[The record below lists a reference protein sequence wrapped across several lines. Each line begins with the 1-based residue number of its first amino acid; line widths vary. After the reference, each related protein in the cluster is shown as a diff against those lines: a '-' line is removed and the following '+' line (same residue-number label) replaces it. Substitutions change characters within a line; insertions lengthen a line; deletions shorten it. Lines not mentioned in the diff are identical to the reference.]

1 VRLAKSPKQSDP
13 LHGKYSKCIDVAVQA
28 GKISKSMGQEI
39 LKADSPEDAI
49 SNLVKNISREKR
61 EKAIQSIRIAE
72 AFNNIQ
78 KHGSNNA
85 MTGLMSLMV
94 KDISGKASYLNVDM
108 LGKAYTKKYMA
119 KWSDSLSMFR
129 TRMFG
134 LSQDEEGLNKFIRA
148 VYDEGETIDDAEIT
162 KSASDWLKLVDDMR
176 DEFNVM
182 GGSISKNE
190 KFLLPQAHDLRRVRA
205 VKYEDW
211 RAFIIDK
218 LDRNQMVD
226 DKGQVLSD
234 ANFEDSLKYVYETIS
249 TGGLNK
255 AKDFTI
261 RNLGTKLSRKG
272 SEKRFLYFKDAESWM
287 AYQNEFGKGD
297 ILTTLTDH
305 IQAMGNDTALMRV
318 FGTNPKQTFE
328 VLKNEA
334 EKLEISKNKVVK
346 DRTKATL
353 NAVYKTVSG
362 DINNGELVTLADG
375 LQFVRN
381 IQVASKLGGATLSSV
396 TDLATT
402 ALTANYNKIPV
413 AKVFARQMKLMN
425 PANEEDRIFAA
436 RMGLIFD
443 GWFGRAHSANR
454 FSDTYGTG
462 ASAKTAEAVL
472 RFSGLEAWTEGG
484 RKAFGMEFAGMLSD
498 NFAKTFDELD
508 PVIQS
513 AFKNYQITKAEWDNF
528 RATKPLDLRGSKFAD
543 LTKDES
549 MKFHSMILSETDYAV
564 PTPDARV
571 RAIATGGTERGTIW
585 GQISR
590 SAMMIKSFPITIA
603 TTHLYRGAT
612 QATTGGKMMYLGS
625 FATATTLMG
634 AFALQIKDLAAGR
647 EPRPMDD
654 PEDWVTAFVQ
664 GGSGSL
670 FADYV
675 VSDVNKYGRGFVETL
690 LGPMASLT
698 NDTYKLTIGNIREA
712 VTGDE
717 TNVLGESAKFIKD
730 IAPDPWQIQLFMNS
744 MFDNIRLMADPDYQ
758 SSLNRIR
765 TKRYEEFGQEYWWA
779 PAETPMEVLEDL

>member
-1 VRLAKSPKQSDP
+1 
-13 LHGKYSKCIDVAVQA
+13 
-28 GKISKSMGQEI
+28 MGQEI

-72 AFNNIQ
+72 AFDNIQ

-134 LSQDEEGLNKFIRA
+134 LSQDEKGLNKFIRA
-148 VYDEGETIDDAEIT
+148 VYGETIDDAEIT

-226 DKGQVLSD
+226 DKGRVLSD
-234 ANFEDSLKYVYETIS
+234 GNFEDSLKYVYETIS

-328 VLKNEA
+328 ILKTEA
-334 EKLEISKNKVVK
+334 EKLEISKNKIVK

-425 PANEEDRIFAA
+425 PANEENRIFAA

-498 NFAKTFDELD
+498 NFAKKFDELD
-508 PVIQS
+508 PAIQS
-513 AFKNYQITKAEWDNF
+513 AFKNYQITKADWDNF

-585 GQISR
+585 GQVSR

-730 IAPDPWQIQLFMNS
+730 ITPDPWQIQLFMNS

>member
-1 VRLAKSPKQSDP
+1 MAKSPKQLDP

-28 GKISKSMGQEI
+28 GKITKSMGQEI

-72 AFNNIQ
+72 AFDNIQ

-134 LSQDEEGLNKFIRA
+134 LSQDEKGLNKFIRA
-148 VYDEGETIDDAEIT
+148 VYGETIDDAEIT

-226 DKGQVLSD
+226 DKGRVLSD
-234 ANFEDSLKYVYETIS
+234 GNFEDSLKYVYETIS

-328 VLKNEA
+328 ILKTEA
-334 EKLEISKNKVVK
+334 EKLEISKNKIVK

-425 PANEEDRIFAA
+425 PANEENRIFAA

-498 NFAKTFDELD
+498 NFAKKFDELD
-508 PVIQS
+508 PAIQS
-513 AFKNYQITKAEWDNF
+513 AFKNYQITKADWDNF

-585 GQISR
+585 GQVSR

-730 IAPDPWQIQLFMNS
+730 ITPDPWQIQLFMNS

>member
-1 VRLAKSPKQSDP
+1 VRLAKSPKQLDP

-61 EKAIQSIRIAE
+61 EKAIQSIRIAD
-72 AFNNIQ
+72 AFDNIQ

-148 VYDEGETIDDAEIT
+148 VYGETIDDAEIT
-162 KSASDWLKLVDDMR
+162 KSASNWLKLVDDMR

-226 DKGQVLSD
+226 DKGRVLSN

-328 VLKNEA
+328 ILKTET
-334 EKLEISKNKVVK
+334 EKLEISKNKIVK

-353 NAVYKTVSG
+353 NAVYKTISG

-402 ALTANYNKIPV
+402 ALTANYNKISV

-508 PVIQS
+508 SVIQS

>member
-1 VRLAKSPKQSDP
+1 MRLAKSPKQLDP

-61 EKAIQSIRIAE
+61 EKAIQSIRIAD
-72 AFNNIQ
+72 AFDNIQ

-148 VYDEGETIDDAEIT
+148 VYGETIDDAEIT
-162 KSASDWLKLVDDMR
+162 KSASNWLKLVDDMR

-226 DKGQVLSD
+226 DKGRVLSN
-234 ANFEDSLKYVYETIS
+234 ANFEDSLKYVYQTIS

-328 VLKNEA
+328 ILKTEA
-334 EKLEISKNKVVK
+334 EKLEISKNKIVK

-413 AKVFARQMKLMN
+413 AKVFARQIKLMN

-513 AFKNYQITKAEWDNF
+513 AFKNYQITKSEWDNF

>member
-1 VRLAKSPKQSDP
+1 VHLAKSPKQLDP

-72 AFNNIQ
+72 AFDNIQ

-148 VYDEGETIDDAEIT
+148 VYGETIDDAEIT

-226 DKGQVLSD
+226 DKGRVLSN

-328 VLKNEA
+328 ILKTEA
-334 EKLEISKNKVVK
+334 EKLEISKNKIVK

-508 PVIQS
+508 PAIQS
-513 AFKNYQITKAEWDNF
+513 AFKNYQITKADWDNF
-528 RATKPLDLRGSKFAD
+528 RATKPLNLRGFKFAD

-585 GQISR
+585 GQVSR

-712 VTGDE
+712 ITGDE

-730 IAPDPWQIQLFMNS
+730 ITPDPWQIQLFMNS

>member
-1 VRLAKSPKQSDP
+1 LAKSPKQLDP

-61 EKAIQSIRIAE
+61 EKAIQSIRIAD
-72 AFNNIQ
+72 AFDNIQ

-148 VYDEGETIDDAEIT
+148 VYGETIDDAEIT
-162 KSASDWLKLVDDMR
+162 KSASNWLKLVDDMR

-226 DKGQVLSD
+226 DKGRVLSN

-328 VLKNEA
+328 ILKTET
-334 EKLEISKNKVVK
+334 EKLEISKNKIVK

-353 NAVYKTVSG
+353 NAVYKTISG

-402 ALTANYNKIPV
+402 ALTANYNKISV

-508 PVIQS
+508 SVIQS

>member
-1 VRLAKSPKQSDP
+1 VRLAKSPKQLDP

-61 EKAIQSIRIAE
+61 EKAIQSIRIAD
-72 AFNNIQ
+72 AFDNIQ

-148 VYDEGETIDDAEIT
+148 VYGETIDDAEIT
-162 KSASDWLKLVDDMR
+162 KSASNWLKLVDDMR

-226 DKGQVLSD
+226 DKGRVLSN
-234 ANFEDSLKYVYETIS
+234 ANFEDSLKYVYQTIS

-328 VLKNEA
+328 ILKTEA
-334 EKLEISKNKVVK
+334 EKLEISKNKIVK

-413 AKVFARQMKLMN
+413 AKVFARQIKLMN

>member
-1 VRLAKSPKQSDP
+1 MAKSPKQLDP

-72 AFNNIQ
+72 AFDNIQ

-148 VYDEGETIDDAEIT
+148 VYGETIDDAEIT

-226 DKGQVLSD
+226 DKGRVLSN

-328 VLKNEA
+328 ILKTEA
-334 EKLEISKNKVVK
+334 EKLEISKNKIVK

-508 PVIQS
+508 PAIQS
-513 AFKNYQITKAEWDNF
+513 AFKNYQITKADWDNF
-528 RATKPLDLRGSKFAD
+528 RATKPLNLRGSKFAD

-585 GQISR
+585 GQVSR

-712 VTGDE
+712 ITGDE

-730 IAPDPWQIQLFMNS
+730 ITPDPWQIQLFMNS

>member
-287 AYQNEFGKGD
+287 AYQNKFGKGD

>member
-1 VRLAKSPKQSDP
+1 MHLAKSPKQLDP

-28 GKISKSMGQEI
+28 GKITKSMGQEI

-72 AFNNIQ
+72 AFDNIQ

-134 LSQDEEGLNKFIRA
+134 LSQDEKGLNKFIRA
-148 VYDEGETIDDAEIT
+148 VYGETIDDAEIT

-226 DKGQVLSD
+226 DKGRVLSD
-234 ANFEDSLKYVYETIS
+234 GNFEDSLKYVYETIS

-328 VLKNEA
+328 ILKTEA
-334 EKLEISKNKVVK
+334 EKLEISKNKIVK

-425 PANEEDRIFAA
+425 PANEENRIFAA

-498 NFAKTFDELD
+498 NFAKKFDELD
-508 PVIQS
+508 PAIQS
-513 AFKNYQITKAEWDNF
+513 AFKNYQITKADWDNF

-585 GQISR
+585 GQVSR

-730 IAPDPWQIQLFMNS
+730 ITPDPWQIQLFMNS

>member
-1 VRLAKSPKQSDP
+1 LAKSPKQSDP

-287 AYQNEFGKGD
+287 AYQNKFGKGD

>member
-1 VRLAKSPKQSDP
+1 VRLAKSPKQLDP

-61 EKAIQSIRIAE
+61 EKAIQSIRIAD
-72 AFNNIQ
+72 AFDNIQ

-148 VYDEGETIDDAEIT
+148 VYGETIDDAEIT
-162 KSASDWLKLVDDMR
+162 KSASNWLKLVDDMR

-218 LDRNQMVD
+218 LDLNQMVD
-226 DKGQVLSD
+226 DKGRVLSN

-328 VLKNEA
+328 ILKTEA
-334 EKLEISKNKVVK
+334 EKLEISKNKIVK

-353 NAVYKTVSG
+353 NAVYKTISG

-528 RATKPLDLRGSKFAD
+528 RSTKPLDLRGSKFAD

>member
-1 VRLAKSPKQSDP
+1 MRLAKSPKQLDP

-61 EKAIQSIRIAE
+61 EKAIQSIRIAD
-72 AFNNIQ
+72 AFDNIQ

-148 VYDEGETIDDAEIT
+148 VYGETIDDAEIT
-162 KSASDWLKLVDDMR
+162 KSASNWLKLVDDMR

-226 DKGQVLSD
+226 DKGRVLSN

-328 VLKNEA
+328 ILKTET
-334 EKLEISKNKVVK
+334 EKLEISKNKIVK

-353 NAVYKTVSG
+353 NAVYKTISG

-402 ALTANYNKIPV
+402 ALTANYNKISV

-508 PVIQS
+508 SVIQS

>member
-1 VRLAKSPKQSDP
+1 MAKSPKQLDP

-72 AFNNIQ
+72 AFDNIQ

-148 VYDEGETIDDAEIT
+148 VYGETIDDAEIT
-162 KSASDWLKLVDDMR
+162 KSASNWLKLVDDMR

-226 DKGQVLSD
+226 DKGRVLSN

-328 VLKNEA
+328 ILKTEA
-334 EKLEISKNKVVK
+334 EKLEISKNKIVK

-508 PVIQS
+508 PAIQS
-513 AFKNYQITKAEWDNF
+513 AFKNYQITKADWDNF
-528 RATKPLDLRGSKFAD
+528 RATKPLNLRGSKFAD

-585 GQISR
+585 GQVSR

-712 VTGDE
+712 ITGDE

-730 IAPDPWQIQLFMNS
+730 ITPDPWQIQLFMNS

>member
-1 VRLAKSPKQSDP
+1 MRLAKSPKQSDP

-287 AYQNEFGKGD
+287 AYQNKFGKGD

>member
-1 VRLAKSPKQSDP
+1 MAKSPKQLDP

-72 AFNNIQ
+72 AFDNIQ

-148 VYDEGETIDDAEIT
+148 VYGETIDDAEIT
-162 KSASDWLKLVDDMR
+162 KSASNWLKLVDDMR

-226 DKGQVLSD
+226 DKGRVLSN

-328 VLKNEA
+328 ILKTEA
-334 EKLEISKNKVVK
+334 EKLEISKNKIVK

-413 AKVFARQMKLMN
+413 VKVFARQMKLMN

-508 PVIQS
+508 PAIQS
-513 AFKNYQITKAEWDNF
+513 AFKNYQITKADWDNF
-528 RATKPLDLRGSKFAD
+528 RATKPLNLRGSKFAD

-585 GQISR
+585 GQVSR

-712 VTGDE
+712 ITGDE

-730 IAPDPWQIQLFMNS
+730 ITPDPWQIQLFMNS

>member
-1 VRLAKSPKQSDP
+1 MRLAKSPKQLDP

-61 EKAIQSIRIAE
+61 EKAIQSIRIAD
-72 AFNNIQ
+72 AFDNIQ

-148 VYDEGETIDDAEIT
+148 VYGETIDDAEIT
-162 KSASDWLKLVDDMR
+162 KSASNWLKLVDDMR

-226 DKGQVLSD
+226 DKGRVLSN
-234 ANFEDSLKYVYETIS
+234 ANFEDSLKYVYQTIS

-328 VLKNEA
+328 ILKTEA
-334 EKLEISKNKVVK
+334 EKLEISKNKIVK

-413 AKVFARQMKLMN
+413 AKVFARQIKLMN

>member
-1 VRLAKSPKQSDP
+1 LAKSPKQLDP

-28 GKISKSMGQEI
+28 GKITKSMGQEI

-72 AFNNIQ
+72 AFDNIQ

-134 LSQDEEGLNKFIRA
+134 LSQDEKGLNKFIRA
-148 VYDEGETIDDAEIT
+148 VYGETIDDAEIT

-226 DKGQVLSD
+226 DKGRVLSD
-234 ANFEDSLKYVYETIS
+234 GNFEDSLKYVYETIS

-328 VLKNEA
+328 ILKTEA
-334 EKLEISKNKVVK
+334 EKLEISKNKIVK

-425 PANEEDRIFAA
+425 PANEENRIFAA

-498 NFAKTFDELD
+498 NFAKKFDELD
-508 PVIQS
+508 PAIQS
-513 AFKNYQITKAEWDNF
+513 AFKNYQITKADWDNF

-585 GQISR
+585 GQVSR

-730 IAPDPWQIQLFMNS
+730 ITPDPWQIQLFMNS